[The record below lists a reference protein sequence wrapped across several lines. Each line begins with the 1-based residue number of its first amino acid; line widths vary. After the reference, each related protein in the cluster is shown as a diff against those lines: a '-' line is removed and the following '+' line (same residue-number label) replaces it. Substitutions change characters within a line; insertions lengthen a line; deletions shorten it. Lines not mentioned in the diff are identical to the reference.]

1 MLKVERIH
9 KQLFS
14 KKKYKVQRRIH
25 KQLFSAILGEK
36 STVARGCTS
45 LEDESKYICDTHKA
59 GSYVSISKDKVKKC
73 EFFLFKI
80 CEKQKIFFKP
90 RCTHRATAMET
101 VAMRIGTPQ
110 DNLRPWRWFSI
121 HGCRRAGSWMGMWSK
136 ATLRIL
142 SLKQERERACWKGQ
156 SLSCSIDFCC
166 FDLSMTTSQWEIYY
180 PQSNLFYGKGK
191 NPSTEWKRLTAK
203 QGYLFHEFP
212 NLRKLFVGWTT
223 HFNLVLKMGRL
234 QMK

>member
-1 MLKVERIH
+1 MLKVQRTHNYFIIILLLSLL
-9 KQLFS
+9 LFHYYYAQS
-14 KKKYKVQRRIH
+14 RKDTQTIIFKKKYKVQRRIH

-80 CEKQKIFFKP
+80 CEKQKIFSKP

-110 DNLRPWRWFSI
+110 DNLRPWR
-121 HGCRRAGSWMGMWSK
+121 
-136 ATLRIL
+136 
-142 SLKQERERACWKGQ
+142 
-156 SLSCSIDFCC
+156 
-166 FDLSMTTSQWEIYY
+166 
-180 PQSNLFYGKGK
+180 
-191 NPSTEWKRLTAK
+191 
-203 QGYLFHEFP
+203 
-212 NLRKLFVGWTT
+212 
-223 HFNLVLKMGRL
+223 
-234 QMK
+234 

>member
-1 MLKVERIH
+1 
-9 KQLFS
+9 
-14 KKKYKVQRRIH
+14 
-25 KQLFSAILGEK
+25 
-36 STVARGCTS
+36 
-45 LEDESKYICDTHKA
+45 
-59 GSYVSISKDKVKKC
+59 
-73 EFFLFKI
+73 
-80 CEKQKIFFKP
+80 
-90 RCTHRATAMET
+90 
-101 VAMRIGTPQ
+101 
-110 DNLRPWRWFSI
+110 
-121 HGCRRAGSWMGMWSK
+121 MGMWSK

-142 SLKQERERACWKGQ
+142 PLKQERERACCKGQ
-156 SLSCSIDFCC
+156 SLSYSIEFCC

-234 QMK
+234 QMKTTLYIPICCSATSATLWTTKKVAATQPQENWRDVALETRAALSVEVEDN

>member
-1 MLKVERIH
+1 MLVLVKI
-9 KQLFS
+9 KQRNVNFF
-14 KKKYKVQRRIH
+14 Y
-25 KQLFSAILGEK
+25 
-36 STVARGCTS
+36 
-45 LEDESKYICDTHKA
+45 SKY
-59 GSYVSISKDKVKKC
+59 VKNKRY
-73 EFFLFKI
+73 FLNPGVHI
-80 CEKQKIFFKP
+80 VQ
-90 RCTHRATAMET
+90 
-101 VAMRIGTPQ
+101 
-110 DNLRPWRWFSI
+110 LPWRRLQWGLELRRTIYGPGGDSI
-121 HGCRRAGSWMGMWSK
+121 HSCRRAGSWMGMWSK

>member
-1 MLKVERIH
+1 MHSSEHKGELINCPAEESRGCYIVESETFNAQSTKDTQSFLYYIIIIITIIS
-9 KQLFS
+9 LLLCS
-14 KKKYKVQRRIH
+14 KYKGYI
-25 KQLFSAILGEK
+25 FSAILGEK

-80 CEKQKIFFKP
+80 CEKQKIFSKP

-121 HGCRRAGSWMGMWSK
+121 HGCRRAGS
-136 ATLRIL
+136 
-142 SLKQERERACWKGQ
+142 
-156 SLSCSIDFCC
+156 
-166 FDLSMTTSQWEIYY
+166 
-180 PQSNLFYGKGK
+180 
-191 NPSTEWKRLTAK
+191 
-203 QGYLFHEFP
+203 
-212 NLRKLFVGWTT
+212 
-223 HFNLVLKMGRL
+223 
-234 QMK
+234 